1 MPSVPDL
8 LDRWTRAGLLDAATA
23 ERISQF
29 EASQQRPAGLRWQV
43 LLALIFGAILLATGV
58 SLFVAAHWDQLS
70 PSARFAVVMGMIVVL
85 HAAAI
90 AAHDR
95 FAWLA
100 TTLHGIG
107 TVAAGAAVALVGQI
121 FNIQEHWPAGI
132 LLWALCALAG
142 WALLRDQVQQT
153 IALLLLPTWLI
164 CEWSA
169 RTAGYRGEELYLARM
184 VAVIAAAYLVGFL
197 DEKRKL
203 VFGVLFAASSVTLIA
218 CMTGL
223 TEYWELWQ
231 SWQTKPAMPINL
243 QVLGWLCIAVLP
255 LLLAWRLNR
264 KSVVPVAVVLVT
276 VILLPHLYRMSSGEG
291 WWGGPGNIQPTPS
304 LPAHIWVALVAAFFA
319 WWGVQQ
325 ASRAMVNYGIVCF
338 ALAVLWFYFSSV
350 MGKLERSF
358 SLMMLGVLFLGG
370 GWALEKM
377 RRKLVHHIQE
387 AA

>member
-1 MPSVPDL
+1 MPSVTEL
-8 LDRWTRAGLLDAATA
+8 LDRWTRAGVLDTAAA
-23 ERISQF
+23 ERIRQF

-58 SLFVAAHWDQLS
+58 TLFVAAHWDQLS
-70 PSARFAVVMGMIVVL
+70 PPARFAVVMGMIVVL
-85 HAAAI
+85 HGAAI

-100 TTLHGIG
+100 ITLHGVG

-153 IALLLLPTWLI
+153 LALLLLPAWLI

-169 RTAGYRGEELYLARM
+169 RTDGYRGADVFLVRM
-184 VAVIAAAYLVGFL
+184 VAVLAAVYLVGFL
-197 DEKRKL
+197 DEKKKL
-203 VFGVLFAASSVTLIA
+203 VFGVLFAAASVALIA
-218 CMTGL
+218 SATGL

-231 SWQTKPAMPINL
+231 FWQTKPALPTNL

-264 KSVVPVAVVLVT
+264 QSVVPVAVVLAT
-276 VILLPHLYRMSSGEG
+276 VIVLPHLYYLEG
-291 WWGGPGNIQPTPS
+291 SVHTLGHTNAGFPVPR
-304 LPAHIWVALVAAFFA
+304 LAAHALVALVAAFFA

-325 ASRAMVNYGIVCF
+325 ASRAMVNYGVVCF

-377 RRKLVHHIQE
+377 RRRLVHQIQE